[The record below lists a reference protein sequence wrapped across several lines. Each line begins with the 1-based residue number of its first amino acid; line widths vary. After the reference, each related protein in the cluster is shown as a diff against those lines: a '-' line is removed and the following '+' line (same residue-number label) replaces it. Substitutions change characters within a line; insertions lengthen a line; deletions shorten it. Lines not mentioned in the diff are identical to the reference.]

1 MGAITLG
8 VEGATRGDAEFMN
21 YGVRY
26 ALSKR
31 TTLHVSG
38 GEFQTTAANS
48 QKQSRVRIGHS
59 F

>member
-1 MGAITLG
+1 
-8 VEGATRGDAEFMN
+8 MN

-31 TTLHVSG
+31 TTLHVSKG
-38 GEFQTTAANS
+38 SFQTTATNDTD
-48 QKQSRVRIGHS
+48 QTRIRLAHS